1 MNHCFDSG
9 SKRLIYLMSCKVC
22 GKQYVGSTT
31 ERFKLRQNNYMSF
44 QRKAERGEDCIQK
57 YFYDHFL
64 REGHNGLI
72 NDVEIVLICK
82 TDPSEPTKRQEFW
95 RNKLKT

>member
-1 MNHCFDSG
+1 
-9 SKRLIYLMSCKVC
+9 
-22 GKQYVGSTT
+22 
-31 ERFKLRQNNYMSF
+31 MSF

-82 TDPSEPTKRQEFW
+82 TDPSEPTKR
-95 RNKLKT
+95 

>member
-1 MNHCFDSG
+1 
-9 SKRLIYLMSCKVC
+9 MSSKVC

-31 ERFKLRQNNYMSF
+31 ERFRLRKNNYMSF
-44 QRKAERGEDCIQK
+44 QRKAERGEDCMQK

-64 REGHNGLI
+64 RESHNGLI
-72 NDVEIVLICK
+72 NDVAIVLSYK
-82 TDPSEPTKRQEFW
+82 TDPSESTKREEFW